1 MPNGVPLHNPR
12 VTILSSSVFSALLKA
27 NVGDR
32 VAQLQ
37 QDLAA
42 ATSERDLAA
51 LDLDHEREK
60 VARLTTEYDTD
71 IALVRKDIDALRAG
85 ATEQVCY
92 LCF

>member
-1 MPNGVPLHNPR
+1 M
-12 VTILSSSVFSALLKA
+12 FSALLKA